1 MTRLLLLLLVT
12 TPLLGVDIHLRAP
25 GDTPAAQLAYARQH
39 CARALLDAGN
49 SLTVEK
55 ADTGSLPP
63 ESYRLAYENG
73 DLVITA
79 ANGRAAI
86 NAMLDLSDKLDAGG
100 DLGQLEP
107 GTVAPRFMY
116 RAIKYNLPWAA
127 YRTGPS
133 IEQHQATCRD
143 LNYWRAFL
151 DMMVE
156 NRFNTLSL
164 WSLHP
169 WHLMVR
175 TPEYPEMSDLSDAE
189 LADWKEFWH
198 GLFGLARERGIDT
211 YLVNWNMF
219 VSPAFSR
226 AHDDAAGWSQTWGHF
241 GSGPQTEGELGLVT
255 DYTRATIREV
265 LTEYPE
271 LTGLGITLGER
282 MGGMSPDERRDW
294 LEESIFA
301 GIRDAARPVKFLY
314 RAPLSAS
321 HGSGGTTDRGND
333 LATRR
338 QVESLGEPFDG
349 PIFVEFKFNWSH
361 GHSSPGLYLVHGGT
375 LSDAYFE
382 PSPDK
387 FKAVWTVRN
396 EDFHQLR
403 WGQPDFIREFIR
415 RNGQDHTGGAIIG
428 SEVFIPALDTLT
440 REEHADH
447 ENWQFRRQ
455 WLWYM
460 CWGRLLYDDSTTDSF
475 FARQFEQR
483 FPGVDGMKLLE
494 AWKLA
499 SSVPLHFASF
509 HQGRIDGSL
518 YTEAFGQ
525 WRDRGKGIQ
534 LFDIHRFSNHPV
546 LDPHYLN
553 VRDYVRG
560 DSTGQEGKITPPDL
574 ARILEA
580 NALAADV
587 LLKSL
592 REAADDNDA
601 LLMELSDIESWGHY
615 ARYFAKK
622 LRAAVALERYRVEE
636 DPELKA
642 ESVRHLESALRHWK
656 DYARTTAR
664 YNNPE
669 FLFHTDQP
677 MSLTGMIRQ
686 AERDIKLVNSPWPD
700 GGGWEIVDTDGKP
713 HPRHEATFV
722 ESEGKLYL
730 LGGRRIQPVD
740 AYDPATN
747 SWSQLAAPPLELHHF
762 QALER
767 NGEIWVIGAM
777 TGPFPNETPVPNVY
791 IFNPARNEWRK
802 GPEIPEERR
811 RGGGG
816 VVEHDGLIYLV
827 GGIQRGHMGG
837 FVSWLDRWDPRSG
850 EWEILPDAPHARD
863 HFQAVVIDG
872 KIYAAGGRQTSRETG
887 AVFSNTVAEVDAY
900 DLVSGKWSTLEDPLP
915 TPRAGTSSMALDGC
929 LLVAGGE
936 ADTRNRAFREVEAY
950 DTRQGFWYDWPGLR
964 TGRHGTALAIIDGLI
979 YTCSGSGNRG
989 GSPELDTLERITYET
1004 PEQ

>member
-1 MTRLLLLLLVT
+1 MNRYFLTLLAA
-12 TPLLGVDIHLRAP
+12 TPLLAVDVHLITPP
-25 GDTPAAQLAYARQH
+25 GTPPEQLAYAGQQ
-39 CARALLDAGN
+39 CAAKLQQAGH
-49 SLTVEK
+49 SLVMETAE
-55 ADTGSLPP
+55 TGSLLP
-63 ESYRLAYENG
+63 ESYRIDHEG
-73 DLVITA
+73 GRLVVSA
-79 ANGRAAI
+79 ADGRAAI
-86 NAMLDLSDKLDAGG
+86 NAVLDLVDRMEAGEN
-100 DLGQLEP
+100 LERLEP
-107 GTVAPRFMY
+107 GTVRPRFMY

-133 IEQHQATCRD
+133 IEQHQDTCRD

-175 TPEYPEMSDLSDAE
+175 TPEFPEMSDLSEAG
-189 LADWKEFWH
+189 LADWQEFWH

-219 VSPAFSR
+219 VSPAFSK
-226 AHDDAAGWSQTWGHF
+226 AHNDAAGWSQTWGHF
-241 GSGPQTEGELGLVT
+241 GNGPETAEEMELVT
-255 DYTRATIREV
+255 SYTRATIREV
-265 LTEYPE
+265 LTEFPE

-294 LEESIFA
+294 LEASVFA

-321 HGSGGTTDRGND
+321 HGSRGTTDRDNV
-333 LATRR
+333 LATRM
-338 QVESLGEPFDG
+338 QVESLQEPFES

-361 GHSSPGLYLVHGGT
+361 GHSSPGLHLVHGGT

-382 PSPDK
+382 PQSDH

-403 WGQPDFIREFIR
+403 WAQPDFIREFIR
-415 RNGQDHTGGAIIG
+415 RNGQPHTGGAIIG

-440 REEHADH
+440 RECCASH

-460 CWGRLLYDDSTTDSF
+460 AWGRLLYDDSTPDSF
-475 FARQFEQR
+475 FAGQLEKR
-483 FPGVDGMKLLE
+483 FPGIAGMQLLA

-518 YTEAFGQ
+518 YTEAFGS
-525 WRDRGKGIQ
+525 WRDRGKRIN

-546 LDPHYLN
+546 LDPDYLN
-553 VRDYVRG
+553 IRDYVRG
-560 DSTGQEGKITPPDL
+560 DPGEQAGRITPPEL

-580 NALAADV
+580 KAAEADD
-587 LLKSL
+587 LLQSL
-592 REAADDNDA
+592 RQQAVGNHA
-601 LLMELSDIESWGHY
+601 LLMELSDIESWGHF
-615 ARYFAKK
+615 ARYFAAK
-622 LRAAVALERYRVEE
+622 LRAGVAMERYRVGQ
-636 DPELKA
+636 DPERKNEA
-642 ESVRHLESALRHWK
+642 RKHLQSALQEWEK
-656 DYARTTAR
+656 YAAATAR

-669 FLFHTDQP
+669 FLFHTDEP
-677 MSLTGMIRQ
+677 MSLAGMIPQ
-686 AERDIKLVNSPWPD
+686 VERDIRLVDSPYPD
-700 GGGWEIVDTDGKP
+700 QAAWEIISTTGKP
-713 HPRHEATFV
+713 HPRHEAAFV
-722 ESEGKLYL
+722 ECGGKLYL
-730 LGGRRIQPVD
+730 VGGRRIQPVD
-740 AYDPATN
+740 EYDPQTGA
-747 SWSQLAAPPLELHHF
+747 WRHLAKPPVEMHHF

-767 NGEIWVIGAM
+767 DGEIWIIGAM
-777 TGPFPNETPVPNVY
+777 TGPFPNETPLENIH
-791 IFNPARNEWRK
+791 IFNPVRNEWRL
-802 GPEIPEERR
+802 GPEIPPSRR

-816 VVEHDGLIYLV
+816 VVEHDGLVYLV

-837 FVSWLDRWDPRSG
+837 FVPWLDVWDPESG
-850 EWEILPDAPHARD
+850 QWRILPDAPHARD
-863 HFQAVVIDG
+863 HFQAAIIDG

-887 AVFSNTVAEVDAY
+887 AVFSNTVAAVDVY
-900 DLVSGKWSTLEDPLP
+900 DLATGSWSSLEEPLP

-936 ADTRNRAFREVEAY
+936 ADTRNRAFHEVEAY

-989 GSPELDTLERITYET
+989 GRPELETLERITHET
-1004 PEQ
+1004 PAQ